1 MNVRPLT
8 SRGPAKTRRW
18 VFQSAVIAASASGAT
33 ACAGGAGGG
42 GAPEPAAVSP
52 TLRVTDLTVT
62 QNDVPPD
69 TRMRHDTVAAAFE
82 ARYGGRLRYTVDL
95 PPFAEYP
102 DKVTTL
108 IAADTPPDV
117 FNMWAQYRP
126 SWVGKDL
133 VLDLTSR
140 IKASKE
146 AATSHYLAPMV
157 DAMTLQGKL
166 WGTAQDFNGQM
177 IFVNLDLL
185 ERRGVAAPNES
196 WTMEQYRDLAKR
208 LTAPDRQEF
217 GSTNFINVVG
227 QQQFA
232 FLWNYGKHH
241 WVSPDGTKSLVGS
254 ATSVQAHQLFADM
267 QFQERSIPWRDNP
280 LAAGTSAAT
289 GHVAF
294 SVVWGNYPYQL
305 YDTWTKL
312 GVAPFKWKM
321 LPFPKGP
328 QDQRDHSQGHLW
340 SIAKNNKRPDAAWAV
355 AEFLGGIEGWKVWAQ
370 THGQPLAVNSPE
382 LWKVYLDF
390 LPPDKAAEVSAFYL
404 DRLYKGLAVNFAYW
418 PTFGDCSPVMAD
430 ALRAIFTDNANV
442 KSTLETAQQ
451 KMDGVLAKR

>member
-8 SRGPAKTRRW
+8 SRGPAKSRRW
-18 VFQSAVIAASASGAT
+18 VFQTAVVAASASGAA
-33 ACAGGAGGG
+33 ACAAGAARRGGTA
-42 GAPEPAAVSP
+42 EPAAVSP
-52 TLRVTDLTVT
+52 TLRVTDLTVM

-69 TRMRHDTVAAAFE
+69 TRKRHDTVAAAFE

-133 VLDLTSR
+133 ILDLTSR

-185 ERRGVAAPNES
+185 ERRGVAAPNEN
-196 WTMEQYRDLAKR
+196 WTMEQYRDLAKK

-232 FLWNYGKHH
+232 FMWNYGKHH
-241 WVSPDGTKSLVGS
+241 WVSPDGTRSLVGS
-254 ATSVQAHQLFADM
+254 ARLGA
-267 QFQERSIPWRDNP
+267 
-280 LAAGTSAAT
+280 SA
-289 GHVAF
+289 
-294 SVVWGNYPYQL
+294 P
-305 YDTWTKL
+305 
-312 GVAPFKWKM
+312 
-321 LPFPKGP
+321 
-328 QDQRDHSQGHLW
+328 
-340 SIAKNNKRPDAAWAV
+340 AV
-355 AEFLGGIEGWKVWAQ
+355 
-370 THGQPLAVNSPE
+370 
-382 LWKVYLDF
+382 
-390 LPPDKAAEVSAFYL
+390 
-404 DRLYKGLAVNFAYW
+404 R
-418 PTFGDCSPVMAD
+418 
-430 ALRAIFTDNANV
+430 
-442 KSTLETAQQ
+442 
-451 KMDGVLAKR
+451 